1 MAADPRDPEIDK
13 WLRSLEPRQELVIRF
28 ALRERFPAMRA
39 DRGNDARV
47 DELMGQ
53 LKPDEDRLA
62 LILADARMVAKG
74 IENVIEPDKS
84 YQRKRGP

>member
-1 MAADPRDPEIDK
+1 MASDPRDPEIDK

-28 ALRERFPAMRA
+28 ALRERFPVMRA

-62 LILADARMVAKG
+62 LILADARMVAKD
-74 IENVIEPDKS
+74 IEKVIEPDKS